1 MLLRLP
7 SLDADVQLTCRAT
20 HAAKV
25 LVQEL
30 HEAMDD
36 LQCDQFVVLLL
47 NGTAKV
53 QAGVPAGEAGGGRG
67 EEEKK
72 VKC

>member
-1 MLLRLP
+1 M
-7 SLDADVQLTCRAT
+7 QLTCRVT

-36 LQCDQFVVLLL
+36 LQRDQLVVLLL
-47 NGTAKV
+47 NGTAEV
-53 QAGVPAGEAGGGRG
+53 QAGVPAGGDGG
-67 EEEKK
+67 EE
-72 VKC
+72 